1 MTTYAYDNLS
11 RLQSVLH
18 QLSGST
24 IDGASY
30 GLDSAGN
37 RTSKTDQRVGVTSNY
52 AYDPIY
58 ELTSVTQAAN
68 TTESYTYDAA
78 GNRLSSLGVSP
89 YSVNPSNELTSTPNT
104 TYTYDNNGNTTSKT
118 DSIGTTNYTW
128 DFENRLVGVTLPGNS
143 GTITFNYDPFGRRV
157 RKSITSGTTQLA
169 TTATN
174 YLYDGLNL
182 IEEVDP
188 NGIVLTRYEQGQNI
202 DEPLA
207 QLRSGVTS
215 YYEMDGL
222 GSVTSLS
229 NSAGTLAQ
237 SYAFD
242 SFGRQTASSGSV
254 ANPFRY
260 AAREFDS
267 ETGLYFMR
275 ARYYDPA
282 TGRFLSEDPF
292 GSVADL
298 NLYKYVGNNA
308 PNFYDPLGLFEL
320 KTTITKFQR
329 DLWDPTNW
337 GFGNTTVEVNANG
350 ECICDGKNGYHISYK
365 LNIISH
371 VQYSS
376 QSSLKHGMEHI
387 SIAEAALKRAT
398 PELEAFEKPHYSSKP
413 ACERD
418 LQKKI
423 LGGPGSDLD
432 DLLNSLAQR
441 FSEEQSEPEPW
452 YQRLW
457 RKIFFPPPKK

>member
-1 MTTYAYDNLS
+1 MGRLTATSTQYAFLSTRTFTTTYSYDTASNRTGFTDPEAGVTMYAYDALNRLQVLAPPAAFSGTGTFGFSYDALSRRTQMARPNNVVTTYAYDNLS

-215 YYEMDGL
+215 YYEMMA
-222 GSVTSLS
+222 S
-229 NSAGTLAQ
+229 AQ
-237 SYAFD
+237 SL
-242 SFGRQTASSGSV
+242 R
-254 ANPFRY
+254 
-260 AAREFDS
+260 
-267 ETGLYFMR
+267 
-275 ARYYDPA
+275 
-282 TGRFLSEDPF
+282 
-292 GSVADL
+292 
-298 NLYKYVGNNA
+298 
-308 PNFYDPLGLFEL
+308 
-320 KTTITKFQR
+320 
-329 DLWDPTNW
+329 
-337 GFGNTTVEVNANG
+337 
-350 ECICDGKNGYHISYK
+350 
-365 LNIISH
+365 
-371 VQYSS
+371 
-376 QSSLKHGMEHI
+376 
-387 SIAEAALKRAT
+387 
-398 PELEAFEKPHYSSKP
+398 
-413 ACERD
+413 
-418 LQKKI
+418 
-423 LGGPGSDLD
+423 
-432 DLLNSLAQR
+432 
-441 FSEEQSEPEPW
+441 
-452 YQRLW
+452 
-457 RKIFFPPPKK
+457 